1 MLKNMDSHEVMGMV
15 ADTGGPPTNG
25 LRVHVS
31 DASPCGFW
39 GHVTAVYQGAV
50 TVTRDGGARELVILS
65 RRRVTGLG
73 GPIANSSTSQTVGMA
88 LSP

>member
-1 MLKNMDSHEVMGMV
+1 MSALTKSRARNAMLGNMDSRDLMGTV
-15 ADTGGPPTNG
+15 AGPGGPPTQG

-39 GHVTAVYQGAV
+39 GYVTAVYQGAV
-50 TVTRDGGARELVILS
+50 TVTRDSGARELVILS

-73 GPIANSSTSQTVGMA
+73 AR
-88 LSP
+88 

>member
-1 MLKNMDSHEVMGMV
+1 MLKNMDSRDVIGT
-15 ADTGGPPTNG
+15 AAGTGGPPAHG

-50 TVTRDGGARELVILS
+50 TVTRDSGARELVILS

-73 GPIANSSTSQTVGMA
+73 
-88 LSP
+88 